1 MSSFFFQSIGRNFNF
16 FPICVSPWKRGKRRV
31 YKFEIDNFF
40 IFLLAWIKSFAIK
53 IEREKVESF
62 SLIKIESSE
71 METYEYIW
79 AEKKINLLS

>member
-1 MSSFFFQSIGRNFNF
+1 MSSFFFNRLEETLTFSQF
-16 FPICVSPWKRGKRRV
+16 V
-31 YKFEIDNFF
+31 YLHGSKENDESTKLEIDNFF